1 MRSPLDYYQG
11 EVDTAKLSLVDGPRR
26 LIFHLVS
33 IEQKV
38 SKNPGKSCRGR
49 RSGSAFRR
57 SGPSFKKTVKNKLSS
72 YQGNP
77 HTLISDVR
85 PQKKVTKM

>member
-49 RSGSAFRR
+49 RSGSGLGEVAPV
-57 SGPSFKKTVKNKLSS
+57 SKK
-72 YQGNP
+72 
-77 HTLISDVR
+77 R
-85 PQKKVTKM
+85 